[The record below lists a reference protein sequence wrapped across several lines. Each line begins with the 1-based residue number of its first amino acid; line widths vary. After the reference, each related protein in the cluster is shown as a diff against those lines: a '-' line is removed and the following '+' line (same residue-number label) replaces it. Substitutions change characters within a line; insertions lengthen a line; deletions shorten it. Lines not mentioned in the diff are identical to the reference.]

1 MIKSHVTECLYD
13 KFTRKQALK
22 AAQKSVLL
30 SDMKST
36 QQALDAG
43 KLDSL
48 MINTHDDGLLTTNG
62 RFGEDTT
69 KKIFGVESLPV
80 LMKETRTA
88 ELYMMQA
95 HCGDD
100 GLAHRSAQD
109 TLARTKSKVWIH
121 QGL

>member
-1 MIKSHVTECLYD
+1 MRYV
-13 KFTRKQALK
+13 TRKQAIE

-30 SDMKST
+30 SDMKTT

-48 MINTHDDGLLTTNG
+48 MINTNDDGLLTTIG

-80 LMKETRTA
+80 LMKETRIMPVNMRMVTI
-88 ELYMMQA
+88 LTVYLPNFYYYSII
-95 HCGDD
+95 G
-100 GLAHRSAQD
+100 
-109 TLARTKSKVWIH
+109 KS
-121 QGL
+121 